1 MVDVALL
8 LLRALLA
15 LVFVSHGAQKLFTGI
30 GGSSPAHEASRFERA
45 GIRPSREMALL
56 TGVLQLGAGVLMLVG
71 LLTPL
76 AALVLGTT
84 MVVAALRAHD
94 GRGFFIQNGG
104 YEYNLSL
111 VAVSLAVILAGAGS
125 YSLDAALGLFW

>member
-1 MVDVALL
+1 MVDLALL
-8 LLRALLA
+8 MLRALLA
-15 LVFVSHGAQKLFTGI
+15 LVFVSHGVQKLVPGI
-30 GGSSPAHEASRFERA
+30 GGSSPEHEAARFEKA
-45 GIRPSREMALL
+45 GIRPAREMALL
-56 TGVLQLGAGVLMLVG
+56 TGVLQAGSGVLLLVG

-76 AALVLGTT
+76 AAFVLGAT

-104 YEYNLSL
+104 YEYNLAL
-111 VAVSLAVILAGAGS
+111 VVVSLALILAGAGS

>member
-8 LLRALLA
+8 LVRVMMA
-15 LVFVSHGAQKLFTGI
+15 LVFVSHGAQKLVPGI
-30 GGSSPAHEASRFERA
+30 GGSSPEHEARRFEDA
-45 GIRPSREMALL
+45 GLRPARELALL
-56 TGVLQLGAGVLMLVG
+56 TGVLQLGAGAFVGVG

-76 AALVLGTT
+76 AALALAT
-84 MVVAALRAHD
+84 MMAVAALKAHD

-104 YEYNLSL
+104 YEYNVAL
-111 VAVSLAVILAGAGS
+111 VAVSVALMLAGAGS